1 MRYKLRRSGLLIM
14 LKLIQLLGPFALV
27 MILAVFNGTLGF
39 ISSMGVTIF
48 GALGI
53 AKFLGAEILL
63 SYEWIIGL
71 AIAFGVLRGV
81 LRYFEQYSN
90 HYIAFKIL
98 EILRTKIFAKL
109 RTLDQ
114 GTLNQKQKGNLI
126 AILTADIETLEVF
139 YAHTISPI
147 CIALLVSLTVIF
159 FVGFMS
165 SWYLSL
171 VVLVGFILIGIVLP
185 LIYSKFLK
193 ENGVKY
199 RSSFSSFNS
208 YFLDSI
214 KGIKEII
221 FHNKE
226 KERIKVVNE
235 KSEELLKITKSMKN
249 KNALIMAIT
258 EFTVAI
264 FIVLSL
270 GLALVLFYNNQ
281 LELGNMI
288 IGVVA
293 ISGSFGPVLAISNLP
308 SNLTQTFAS
317 GDRVLNLLEEKPV
330 INEVKTGKNF
340 TFENLKVE
348 NLNFSFKKGEELI
361 KNVNFEVKKGEI
373 IGIVGPSGS
382 GKSTILNLLLR
393 FYEKDSGKILYN
405 GIDVDEINSDSLKDN
420 VTIVLQSTYLFNES
434 ILENIKVAD
443 ENASFNDVINATRKA
458 NIHTFIQ
465 SLPNGYK
472 SEVESMGDNLSSGEK
487 QRLGLARAFLKNSPM
502 VLLDEPT
509 SNVDAINEGVILKS
523 ILDAKKDHAI
533 ILVSHRDS
541 TMAIA
546 DRIYRFEN
554 NTLIEEKNNGRK

>member
-1 MRYKLRRSGLLIM
+1 MRTKLRRSGLLIM

-71 AIAFGVLRGV
+71 AIALGILRGV

-98 EILRTKIFAKL
+98 EILRTKIFEKL

-147 CIALLVSLTVIF
+147 CIALLVSITVIF

-171 VVLVGFILIGIVLP
+171 IVLVGFILIGVVLP
-185 LIYSKFLK
+185 LIYSKFL
-193 ENGVKY
+193 EESGVKY

-226 KERIKVVNE
+226 QKRIDVVNE
-235 KSEELLKITKSMKN
+235 KSEELLKITKLMKN

-270 GLALVLFYNNQ
+270 GVGLVLFYSNQ

-288 IGVVA
+288 IGVIA

-340 TFENLKVE
+340 DFESLKVE

-361 KNVNFEVKKGEI
+361 KNVNFEVKKGDI

-443 ENASFNDVINATRKA
+443 ENASFNDVVNATRKA

-487 QRLGLARAFLKNSPM
+487 QRLGLARAFLKDSPII
-502 VLLDEPT
+502 LLDEPT

>member
-1 MRYKLRRSGLLIM
+1 MRNKLRRSGLLIM

-48 GALGI
+48 GALGV
-53 AKFLGAEILL
+53 AKFLGAEIFI

-71 AIAFGVLRGV
+71 AIAFGILRGV

-98 EILRTKIFAKL
+98 EIFRTKIFAKL

-114 GTLNQKQKGNLI
+114 ETLNQKQKGNLI

-147 CIALLVSLTVIF
+147 CIALLVSLTVLL

-171 VVLVGFILIGIVLP
+171 VLLIGFILIGIVLP

-193 ENGVKY
+193 ESGVKY

-226 KERIKVVNE
+226 KERINVVNE

-249 KNALIMAIT
+249 KNALIMAII
-258 EFTVAI
+258 ELTVAI

-270 GLALVLFYNNQ
+270 GIGLILFYNNQ

-288 IGVVA
+288 VGVVA

-330 INEVKTGKNF
+330 INEIKNGKNF
-340 TFENLKVE
+340 SFESLKVE
-348 NLNFSFKKGEELI
+348 NLNFSFKKDEELI
-361 KNVNFEVKKGEI
+361 KNVNFEIKKGEI

-393 FYEKDSGKILYN
+393 FYQKDSGKILYN
-405 GIDVDEINSDSLKDN
+405 GIDIDEINSNSLKDN
-420 VTIVLQSTYLFNES
+420 VSIVLQSTYLFNES

-443 ENASFNDVINATRKA
+443 ENASFNEVVNATRKA

-465 SLPNGYK
+465 SLPSGYK

-487 QRLGLARAFLKNSPM
+487 QRLGLARAFLKDAPM
-502 VLLDEPT
+502 ILLDEPT

-554 NTLIEEKNNGRK
+554 NTLIEVKNNERK